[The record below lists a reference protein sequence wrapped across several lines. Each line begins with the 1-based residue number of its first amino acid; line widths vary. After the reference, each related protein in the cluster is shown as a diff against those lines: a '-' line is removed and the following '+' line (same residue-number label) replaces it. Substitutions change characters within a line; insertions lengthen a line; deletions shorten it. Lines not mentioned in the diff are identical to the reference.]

1 MERPPAITTILFDVG
16 DVLIDNY
23 DYVTNDVCQALGSPD
38 GFDQRWPAAI
48 HRYGSGTINRA
59 AFWRE
64 LGCDHPTNAQQD
76 SIVKGFRE
84 TLTIRNQVM
93 EYAAHLA
100 TQGLRVGILSDTIPE
115 HAEVLQQSGVYDE
128 AIFDPCLLSYET
140 GHRKPAPATYV
151 HALGHLGLHHCPES
165 VLFVDDRMKNIATA
179 AATGMRTVHAVQRAT
194 QAETEAT
201 IINDIATKLQS

>member
-16 DVLIDNY
+16 GVLINSY
-23 DYVTNDVCQALGSPD
+23 DYVTNDVRQALGNPD

-48 HRYGSGTINRA
+48 HRYGSGTIDRA
-59 AFWRE
+59 TFWRE

-84 TLTIRNQVM
+84 TLTIRNQMM

-100 TQGLRVGILSDTIPE
+100 IQGLRVGILSDTIPE
-115 HAEVLQQSGVYDE
+115 HAEVLRQSGVYDE

-140 GHRKPAPATYV
+140 GHRKPAPATYI
-151 HALGHLGLHHCPES
+151 HALGRLSLCHCPES

-179 AATGMRTVHAVQRAT
+179 AATGMRTVHAVQCAT

-201 IINDIATKLQS
+201 IINDIAAKLQS